1 MGNFIFHN
9 LFFIYGSM
17 RAIGAEN
24 ITILYFSSSSKK
36 RAHGKEGGA
45 GIWVI
50 QVAEGSRAGQ

>member
-1 MGNFIFHN
+1 MRPKVCRILNMGNFIFHN

-36 RAHGKEGGA
+36 RAHGKEGGLA
-45 GIWVI
+45 SG
-50 QVAEGSRAGQ
+50 